1 MKNSTHVQRSYVQRP
16 DVQLAGRSNRAKTVG
31 MDEKSLVPDSGAG
44 NGPGR
49 DQLFDLGEACP
60 EAPAP
65 QPGGGGSPRLR
76 YASRQQIEMRTC
88 ALDGLIPEDHAVR
101 IVWAFVEGVDL
112 TDLLA
117 KIKAVKGKAG
127 ASATDPRILLTL
139 WLYATLRGVGSAR
152 ELDRRCR
159 EDIAFEWIGGGVS
172 LNYHTLADFRV
183 AHVEVLD
190 RLLTDSVAA
199 LLEQDL
205 VSMERVAQ
213 DGMKVRASAGASSFR
228 RRPRLE
234 EFRDEA
240 AAQIEALKKELETD
254 PAQGT
259 RRQQAARQ
267 RAAED
272 RAARVRQA
280 LEQLPQVEDAKPAKD
295 KDKARVSTTD
305 PEARVMKM
313 GDGGF
318 RPAFNV
324 QLATDTQTQIITGV
338 DVTNSGG
345 DQGKLAPMVDQLQ
358 ERYQEKPKE
367 MLADGG
373 FAKKEDIETL
383 GQAGTTVY
391 TPVQASKDPERD
403 PHTPRADDTPKV
415 AEWRQRMATP
425 EAKEIYKERASTAEC
440 VNAHAR
446 NRGLHQFRVRGL
458 AKVTA
463 VVLWY
468 ALAHNLMRTA
478 TLRAERENHRK

>member
-1 MKNSTHVQRSYVQRP
+1 MDQAASTSSAANV
-16 DVQLAGRSNRAKTVG
+16 
-31 MDEKSLVPDSGAG
+31 
-44 NGPGR
+44 
-49 DQLFDLGEACP
+49 LFDLGEP
-60 EAPAP
+60 LPPPVAPA
-65 QPGGGGSPRLR
+65 GGSPRLR
-76 YASRQQIEMRTC
+76 FANRGQAEMRVC
-88 ALDGLIPEDHAVR
+88 AVDTLIPEDHPVR
-101 IVWAFVEGVDL
+101 TVWAYVEGLDL
-112 TDLLA
+112 SDLLA
-117 KIKAVKGKAG
+117 KIKAVAGVAG

-139 WLYATLRGVGSAR
+139 WLYATLRGIGSAR

-159 EDIAFEWIGGGVS
+159 EDIAFEWICGGVS

-183 AHVEVLD
+183 DHVDVLD
-190 RLLTDSVAA
+190 ELLTNSVAV

-213 DGMKVRASAGASSFR
+213 DGMKVRASAGAASFR

-234 EFRDEA
+234 QFRDEA
-240 AAQIEALKKELETD
+240 EAQVEALKKELETD
-254 PAQGT
+254 PTTGT

-267 RAAED
+267 RAAKD
-272 RAARVRQA
+272 RAARLRQA
-280 LEQLPQVEDAKPAKD
+280 LEQLPLIEASKPAKE

-345 DQGKLAPMVDQLQ
+345 DQGKLAPMVEQHQ
-358 ERYQEKPKE
+358 ERYEERPRE
-367 MLADGG
+367 MLVDGG
-373 FAKKEDIETL
+373 FTKKEDIEKVA
-383 GQAGTTVY
+383 QAGTTVY
-391 TPVQASKDPERD
+391 APVQASKDPERD
-403 PHTPRADDTPKV
+403 PHTPRPDDTPKV

-446 NRGLHQFRVRGL
+446 NRGLYQFRVRGL
-458 AKVTA
+458 DKVKA
-463 VVLWY
+463 VVLLY
-468 ALAHNLMRTA
+468 VLAHNLMRTM
-478 TLRAERENHRK
+478 TLRAERENQRD